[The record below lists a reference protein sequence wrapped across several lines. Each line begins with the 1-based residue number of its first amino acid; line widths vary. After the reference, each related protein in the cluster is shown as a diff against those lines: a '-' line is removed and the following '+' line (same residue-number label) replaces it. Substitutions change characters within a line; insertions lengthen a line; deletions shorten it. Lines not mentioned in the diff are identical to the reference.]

1 MKTYEETARDV
12 LEMRYEYDR
21 AKKKRRKTAI
31 SSVSTLTLVAVIGAG
46 IVFAASKRATPE
58 VAPETEQNTE
68 IEAAGR
74 NETPES
80 ADQTDTLT
88 GPVIT
93 DSGIDDRGGD
103 ARGWLEI
110 DGVYYEQSGAGATD
124 GDALFLPC
132 LDEYLGRAEDFDGA
146 YRNGIE
152 GVTGEVYRVHWED
165 ADIVVI
171 LSNGAFIMLKDNGG
185 TPVVSGTG
193 QLDTDAVYY

>member
-12 LEMRYEYDR
+12 LERRDEYDR
-21 AKKKRRKTAI
+21 AKKRRTKAVV
-31 SSVSTLTLVAVIGAG
+31 SSVSTLTLVAVISAG
-46 IVFAASKRATPE
+46 IVFGSAKRGTDPVKPEAA
-58 VAPETEQNTE
+58 QNTE
-68 IEAAGR
+68 IEAGGEGTV
-74 NETPES
+74 NTPDSTEIP
-80 ADQTDTLT
+80 T
-88 GPVIT
+88 GTIIT
-93 DSGIDDRGGD
+93 DSGIENQGGD